1 MTSQSES
8 EVVAKGRSG
17 PEISVIIPAHDEEE
31 NVKSASQV
39 MSAALDRLGVPWELI
54 LVDDGSA
61 DRTGE
66 LAGELSR
73 QDPRVRVRAHPVNMG
88 RGHALRT
95 GFAAAR
101 GTYVFTID
109 CDLSYSPDH
118 IVRMYHALRSETRP
132 DIVVASPYMKG
143 GRTEGVPISRL
154 LPSRLGNKLLSYAM
168 GGIVKTVTGI
178 TRGYRRSALLGLDLT
193 SDGKEIHLEIIS
205 KALAMG
211 YRIEEIPAVLRGRSK
226 GRSKVKFRVTTI
238 SHLYFTFYERPLIFF
253 GVLGLA
259 LILLGLIGGGA
270 IVIMWRS
277 GTLNPNRPLMT
288 LVVLLILGGVQ
299 VLSLGF
305 VGSQIA
311 SMRRDIFRI
320 QSQSKN
326 LERSA
331 GDKDDGEQ

>member
-1 MTSQSES
+1 MRSPSCSEATPES
-8 EVVAKGRSG
+8 RGR
-17 PEISVIIPAHDEEE
+17 PRISVIVPMFNEQD
-31 NVKSASQV
+31 NVQSTSKEISKV
-39 MSAALDRLGVPWELI
+39 LDGLGLQWELI

-66 LAGELSR
+66 LAATMAR
-73 QDPRVRVRAHPVNMG
+73 VDPHIRLCSHAVNMG
-88 RGHALRT
+88 RGQALRT

-101 GTYVFTID
+101 GDFIFTID
-109 CDLSYSPDH
+109 SDLSYSADH
-118 IVRMYHALRSETRP
+118 IPRMYEALRGETRP
-132 DIVVASPYMKG
+132 DVVVASPYMKE
-143 GRTEGVPISRL
+143 GRTEEVPLTRL
-154 LPSRLGNKLLSYAM
+154 LPSRLGNKLLSYAL
-168 GGIVKTVTGI
+168 GGTVKTVTGI
-178 TRGYRRSALLGLDLT
+178 VRGYRRSALRGLDLT
-193 SDGKEIHLEIIS
+193 SSGKEIHLEIIS
-205 KALAMG
+205 KSLAMG

-226 GRSKVKFRVTTI
+226 GRSKLRFRVTAL

-253 GVLGLA
+253 GVLGLV

-270 IVIMWRS
+270 IIVMWRS

-320 QSQSKN
+320 QSQAKN

-331 GDKDDGEQ
+331 EEAEDGED